1 MRPFFR
7 QILGRLSLFLLISSA
22 LTAAT
27 ASEFEIDAWAFDRGN
42 FAVFMDQYT
51 GGGPPIIANGGGSP
65 AVVEYDI
72 PFPVAGTYRFSIF
85 VAQIDIRPVEVFL
98 DGKLLGKFCTE
109 TRTRTWDSIDAVWE
123 TPLEVPVAEAGIHTI
138 QLQSAPWP
146 PPHIAKL
153 KFEIDKP
160 FPEGWTLERPNAK
173 KLPVIERQFQGDANF
188 TAPEPNPNA
197 IRRAILDLIETYGEK
212 YPNGQEYLKQLDEL
226 VKLDSEA
233 AKPLLEKLRFEAV
246 YRNNPVID
254 FEEILLV
261 RRHNK
266 GPALGFGA
274 NWDSNSSLP
283 KGGYDDEI
291 MVLDTRRPES
301 ELTSFYKPERD
312 TLVNHL
318 NLDFDASRLMFSA
331 VGDNGRWHVFELK
344 DKEVT
349 QLTHGDKD
357 VDFYDS
363 CYLPDGRVMLTS
375 TAAMVGVPCVA
386 GSSHVA
392 NLFLLDPESG
402 NIRQIAFD
410 QEHNWN
416 PTVKNDGRV
425 LYTRWEY
432 ADIPHSNSRL
442 LFHCNPDGTSQ
453 LEYYGSNSYWP
464 ASTFNTRAI
473 PDHPTKVVGI
483 ITGHHDYGQMGE
495 LVVFD
500 PGIGRSEAEGAVQ
513 RIPGYGKK
521 VEANPIDGLTRNSWP
536 KFVHPAPLSEKYF
549 LVSARPTPQSNFG
562 IYFVDVFDNMILL
575 KELPDNALVEPK
587 PLKVT
592 KRPPIIPDR
601 IDLDRDDANIFVSNI
616 YEGPGLKNIP
626 PGVVKELRVFTYHF
640 SYHGAGG
647 LLGSVGQD
655 GPWDIRGV
663 LGTVPVEEDG
673 SVHFRAPANTPIGL
687 LPLDKNGQA
696 LQLMRSWMT
705 AMPGENLHCNG
716 CHESQNS
723 VPPPLTRLPL
733 AMQKAVAE
741 IKPFNP
747 PNPDGQSLL
756 QQLNVRGFSFQEQ
769 VQPVLDQYCVSCHN
783 GEYEKGVPTAIIQG
797 NPIGTALDGKP
808 FAIDLRGDR
817 RIVGWSS
824 VIGGNCGYMG
834 WGGGW
839 SAGYD
844 NLQRFVRRPG
854 IESDYGLLS
863 PMEFAA
869 NTTEL
874 VQILKAGHYGVEL
887 DADSW
892 NRLITW
898 IDMNTPYHGSWSDI
912 NGPNQLDHI
921 AQRRL
926 DLAEMYGA
934 IAVDYESPQAVDVRQ
949 QKNDSVVPLAV
960 VPAPA
965 PEIPTYAVP
974 PGGPG
979 AVPGPLVLDLG
990 DGYEIRLRKVD
1001 DFWVGEYEI
1010 TNALFRKFDST
1021 HDSGIESRH
1030 GYQFGRRGYSVNDDE
1045 LPAVRVSWSQANAF
1059 CRWLS
1064 EKTGKN
1070 VQLPT
1075 EQQWMTAAS
1084 AGAKTPFWFG
1094 GLDTDFSPY
1103 ANLGDYSLKDYVTC
1117 STHMNYT
1124 SVQIIENPNPFDDRV
1139 PKDERFNDGA
1149 FLHTKPGQYLP
1160 NPFGLY
1166 DMYGNVAEWTR
1177 SELDTT
1183 DGHKE
1188 KIVKGGSWHDRPY
1201 RCTTDFRISYPA
1213 YQPVYDVGFR
1223 IVVE

>member
-1 MRPFFR
+1 M
-7 QILGRLSLFLLISSA
+7 
-22 LTAAT
+22 
-27 ASEFEIDAWAFDRGN
+27 
-42 FAVFMDQYT
+42 
-51 GGGPPIIANGGGSP
+51 
-65 AVVEYDI
+65 
-72 PFPVAGTYRFSIF
+72 
-85 VAQIDIRPVEVFL
+85 
-98 DGKLLGKFCTE
+98 
-109 TRTRTWDSIDAVWE
+109 
-123 TPLEVPVAEAGIHTI
+123 
-138 QLQSAPWP
+138 
-146 PPHIAKL
+146 
-153 KFEIDKP
+153 
-160 FPEGWTLERPNAK
+160 
-173 KLPVIERQFQGDANF
+173 
-188 TAPEPNPNA
+188 
-197 IRRAILDLIETYGEK
+197 
-212 YPNGQEYLKQLDEL
+212 
-226 VKLDSEA
+226 
-233 AKPLLEKLRFEAV
+233 
-246 YRNNPVID
+246 
-254 FEEILLV
+254 
-261 RRHNK
+261 
-266 GPALGFGA
+266 
-274 NWDSNSSLP
+274 
-283 KGGYDDEI
+283 
-291 MVLDTRRPES
+291 
-301 ELTSFYKPERD
+301 
-312 TLVNHL
+312 
-318 NLDFDASRLMFSA
+318 
-331 VGDNGRWHVFELK
+331 
-344 DKEVT
+344 
-349 QLTHGDKD
+349 
-357 VDFYDS
+357 
-363 CYLPDGRVMLTS
+363 
-375 TAAMVGVPCVA
+375 
-386 GSSHVA
+386 
-392 NLFLLDPESG
+392 
-402 NIRQIAFD
+402 
-410 QEHNWN
+410 
-416 PTVKNDGRV
+416 
-425 LYTRWEY
+425 
-432 ADIPHSNSRL
+432 
-442 LFHCNPDGTSQ
+442 
-453 LEYYGSNSYWP
+453 
-464 ASTFNTRAI
+464 
-473 PDHPTKVVGI
+473 
-483 ITGHHDYGQMGE
+483 
-495 LVVFD
+495 
-500 PGIGRSEAEGAVQ
+500 
-513 RIPGYGKK
+513 
-521 VEANPIDGLTRNSWP
+521 
-536 KFVHPAPLSEKYF
+536 
-549 LVSARPTPQSNFG
+549 
-562 IYFVDVFDNMILL
+562 
-575 KELPDNALVEPK
+575 
-587 PLKVT
+587 
-592 KRPPIIPDR
+592 
-601 IDLDRDDANIFVSNI
+601 
-616 YEGPGLKNIP
+616 
-626 PGVVKELRVFTYHF
+626 
-640 SYHGAGG
+640 
-647 LLGSVGQD
+647 
-655 GPWDIRGV
+655 
-663 LGTVPVEEDG
+663 
-673 SVHFRAPANTPIGL
+673 
-687 LPLDKNGQA
+687 
-696 LQLMRSWMT
+696 
-705 AMPGENLHCNG
+705 
-716 CHESQNS
+716 
-723 VPPPLTRLPL
+723 
-733 AMQKAVAE
+733 
-741 IKPFNP
+741 
-747 PNPDGQSLL
+747 

-783 GEYEKGVPTAIIQG
+783 GEYEKGVPTAIVEG
-797 NPIGTALDGKP
+797 NPIGTALNGKP

-1030 GYQFGRRGYSVNDDE
+1030 GYQFGRRGYDVNDDE
-1045 LPAVRVSWSQANAF
+1045 LPAVRVSWNQANAF